1 MTLQLLLPHR
11 YKRIGWIIAFSK
23 EKDEDERIAAIRLE
37 SLLWAVLINS
47 ILLILAIPLHSQ
59 VQPETVLR

>member
-11 YKRIGWIIAFSK
+11 YKRIGWIIASSK